1 MEEKSFIEN
10 NTFFFKKEQKASLF
24 PLVANTSKESHIGY
38 VFFLSKPMN
47 EFHVTTPSCIQKN
60 FDLELIHVRK
70 KSQISVMISHKQ
82 LRIF

>member
-47 EFHVTTPSCIQKN
+47 EFHVTTPSLHTEQ
-60 FDLELIHVRK
+60 F
-70 KSQISVMISHKQ
+70 
-82 LRIF
+82 